1 MNELC
6 STSALWRISSSL
18 GGSCK
23 LAVAEM
29 GKLRW
34 HLEDLGWAGV
44 I

>member
-1 MNELC
+1 MNKLC
-6 STSALWRISSSL
+6 SISTLIRISSSL
-18 GGSCK
+18 GGRCK